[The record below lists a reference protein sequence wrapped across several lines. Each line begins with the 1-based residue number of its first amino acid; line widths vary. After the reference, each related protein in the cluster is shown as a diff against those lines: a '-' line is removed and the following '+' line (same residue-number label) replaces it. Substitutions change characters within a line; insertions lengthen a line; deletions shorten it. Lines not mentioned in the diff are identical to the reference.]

1 MLAETGIL
9 FVLAET
15 GILFLL
21 AETGILFVLAET
33 GILFLTKLSSMQ
45 RASWWGLGVG
55 WVTKRQCL
63 FILFT

>member
-1 MLAETGIL
+1 
-9 FVLAET
+9 
-15 GILFLL
+15 
-21 AETGILFVLAET
+21 VLAET